1 MDLRIDHFDPFKE
14 VYGFVAGDDVLRF
27 TAMLIGEVIDE
38 TGSTEDFIGHPG
50 GDNFIVITSE
60 DKAPTIL
67 DQIRERFAEQVLTHY
82 SFMDREQGFITPGGD
97 DGKTRVPLMS
107 VSIGSV
113 SQSEH
118 EFADIREITEL
129 AGEARRGNRQ
139 AED

>member
-1 MDLRIDHFDPFKE
+1 
-14 VYGFVAGDDVLRF
+14 
-27 TAMLIGEVIDE
+27 
-38 TGSTEDFIGHPG
+38 
-50 GDNFIVITSE
+50 
-60 DKAPTIL
+60 
-67 DQIRERFAEQVLTHY
+67 
-82 SFMDREQGFITPGGD
+82 
-97 DGKTRVPLMS
+97 MS